1 VFPLNISTFDRT
13 KMKSLLHIKVIALS
27 LLLIF
32 SASVFAVCPCNHD
45 KAATIIKHKCCC
57 KKALNPGAE
66 KSTQQQ
72 CPCEKKIIKFHKTV
86 KQLTQTNSLK
96 PNVLANTFLLH
107 PPLQQPTNS
116 FATSKLYIKEKIFQ
130 LQQPPEYY
138 IMYQALR
145 I

>member
-45 KAATIIKHKCCC
+45 KAATIVKHQCCC
-57 KKALNPGAE
+57 KKALNPAAE

-86 KQLTQTNSLK
+86 KQLTPTASLK
-96 PNVLANTFLLH
+96 LNVLSNAFLLH
-107 PPLQQPTNS
+107 LSLQQPTNS
-116 FATSKLYIKEKIFQ
+116 VAIAKPYIKEKIFHLHQ
-130 LQQPPEYY
+130 APEYY